1 MLFLEANI
9 RLSSP
14 NTHCLSAHGR
24 EGTWLQPWR
33 EAGACGQSSLCNP
46 SPWVWSLGLPVGTE
60 STQVNLSQSGF
71 LTCEVTMG
79 HSEQPLQRG
88 HVYLCW
94 LGLFLREAEK
104 SCLLPWLECE
114 PCSAHSPCSVV
125 CMVGIALFLFSP
137 DSILRCSL
145 RWPQIT
151 VILLPLPLLPACWDY
166 KHGPPHLVPASLAN
180 RFCRCYIS
188 H

>member
-1 MLFLEANI
+1 M
-9 RLSSP
+9 
-14 NTHCLSAHGR
+14 
-24 EGTWLQPWR
+24 
-33 EAGACGQSSLCNP
+33 
-46 SPWVWSLGLPVGTE
+46 GTE

-88 HVYLCW
+88 CVYLCW

-151 VILLPLPLLPACWDY
+151 VILPPLPLLPACW
-166 KHGPPHLVPASLAN
+166 V
-180 RFCRCYIS
+180 IS
-188 H
+188 TGHHIRSQLPWLIGFVDATSHTKMGQSSWKMSSPR

>member
-1 MLFLEANI
+1 MGLK
-9 RLSSP
+9 P
-14 NTHCLSAHGR
+14 G
-24 EGTWLQPWR
+24 P
-33 EAGACGQSSLCNP
+33 ACGYREHTGQPVPVWFSHLRSDDGSLR
-46 SPWVWSLGLPVGTE
+46 TATAE
-60 STQVNLSQSGF
+60 R
-71 LTCEVTMG
+71 TCV
-79 HSEQPLQRG
+79 P
-88 HVYLCW
+88 CW